1 MVHMVIHG
9 GRISFL
15 SIERVLAS
23 HLQRPQE
30 ISASEDAAKPLLL
43 YQEDFTVPL
52 PQERPD
58 NSVCIQ
64 FV

>member
-15 SIERVLAS
+15 PIERVLVS

-43 YQEDFTVPL
+43 VPGRFYSSFTS
-52 PQERPD
+52 RKA
-58 NSVCIQ
+58 
-64 FV
+64 